1 MLKQFSKRKKAIM
14 LGICFGIAGFTAAS
28 LGTSKNTD
36 AAVLVHDDENIAQA
50 IQTVTNTY
58 NILTNLQKQLM
69 IDIANIQ
76 KLASGDWLQILKG
89 QAESEAQ
96 KNVGDFC
103 KTPEILAQSGEL
115 PGILNKHT
123 TPTTVMTSTIGRVQD
138 IVSGTGIGTTALH
151 DPVAGSFQ
159 RAGAIEASARDTAQ
173 MAGNVTHSDAEL
185 ARSVDDALQAA
196 NNAEGILQVE
206 QANVAIAA
214 AQVRSIQNG
223 NMLLAQ
229 MAAANAQV
237 QAADNMEKAI
247 QTKLGQIAQNRLKS
261 WVASF

>member
-1 MLKQFSKRKKAIM
+1 MLRQLSNRKKAIL
-14 LGICFGIAGFTAAS
+14 LGICFGITGFTAAS

-69 IDIANIQ
+69 IDIANIE
-76 KLASGDWLQILKG
+76 KLAAGDWLNILKG
-89 QAESEAQ
+89 QAEAEAQ

-103 KTPEILAQSGEL
+103 KTPEILAQNGEL

-138 IVSGTGIGTTALH
+138 IISGTGTTAMN
-151 DPVAGSFQ
+151 DPVSGSFQ

-173 MAGNVTHSDAEL
+173 MAGNVAHSDEEL

-237 QAADNMEKAI
+237 QAADNMERTV
-247 QTKLGQIAQNRLKS
+247 QTKLGQIAKSRLKS